1 MHELHDAYILHTYR
15 FSDSKLITEFF
26 TRARG
31 RLKAVARAPS
41 KKNRAQFQP
50 FQPLTISVRGDGS
63 LKTLLQCET
72 LADRRH
78 CQSLR
83 GVSLF
88 CAMYVNELT
97 QRITALDEPEPMLFD
112 IYESTL
118 EKLSTAAGDADREAA
133 LRGFELQLLA
143 ELGYAIDFFATDSGE
158 PLAASQF
165 YRFDAAAGF
174 SETAVRSEA
183 EAYDGATI
191 LAIGRGE
198 FIHAQT
204 LRVAKKITRAALAP
218 HLGPRP
224 IKSRELFR

>member
-31 RLKAVARAPS
+31 RLKAVARVPS

-50 FQPLTISVRGDGS
+50 FQPLTISVRGEGS
-63 LKTLLQCET
+63 LKTLLQCEV

-97 QRITALDEPEPMLFD
+97 QRLTALDVPEPVLFD
-112 IYESTL
+112 LYESTL
-118 EKLSTAAGDADREAA
+118 ESLSTAAGDAEREAS
-133 LRGFELQLLA
+133 LRRFELQLLA
-143 ELGYAIDFFATDSGE
+143 ELGYAIDFSTTGSGQ
-158 PLAASQF
+158 PLETSRF
-165 YRFDAAAGF
+165 YCFDAAVGF
-174 SETAVRSEA
+174 VEKAA
-183 EAYDGATI
+183 PNGPEAYEGATI
-191 LAIGRGE
+191 LAI
-198 FIHAQT
+198 AQSKFVQAET
-204 LRVAKKITRAALAP
+204 LRVAKKIARAALAP